1 MPAPLEIVALLVAA
15 TALAGAANR
24 FGVSAPLLLIPAGI
38 AASYLPGVPDY
49 PLNPALVLGGFL
61 PPLLYATA
69 IRTPVHGIRRSARKI
84 ALLSV
89 ALVLVTAFAVAGVA
103 QLLMPALPF
112 AAALALGAVVAPP
125 DAVAATAVARR
136 VGMPRRMVSLLES
149 ESLLNDATALVTLR
163 TAVAGLATVRSLT
176 TVVGS
181 FVLAVVVG
189 VATGWLL
196 AVALTPLRRR
206 LQDPVVDTTLSLF
219 VPYLAYFGA
228 EELHGSGVLA
238 VVVAG
243 VMLGHRAP
251 DIQSATARVTE
262 RTIWRSV
269 QFLLESLVFLLIG
282 LQLRVLL
289 ERTGGSEGLSG
300 RVVGF
305 CAAVL
310 AAVVVVRVIWVF
322 FALYLPH
329 LFPWVRRAE
338 PVPPWQSALLVSWA
352 GMRGVV
358 TLAAAFGLP
367 AATPER
373 EVLQLAAFVVVAGTL
388 LLQAPT
394 LPLLVRRLRVAGPDP
409 GQDALLQAQ
418 VVERATLAG
427 LERLDEVAGVQDDV
441 ETVESLRTWGR
452 RTARAAWERLGVNTP
467 QETPTAAFR
476 RLRVAMLEVER
487 RVVVDAERSGEA
499 AHEVLDPILERLD
512 QEEAMLFGFAES
524 VEADGIA
531 DLVEIPET
539 TECVHLRQADG
550 STRPRTPDV
559 CEGCQE
565 IGEHNWVHLRM
576 CLCCGFVGCCD
587 SSPNRHAT
595 KHFEAVGHPVIRSQ
609 EPGEAWRWCYLDQI
623 VG

>member
-1 MPAPLEIVALLVAA
+1 VPAPLEIVALLVAA

-24 FGVSAPLLLIPAGI
+24 FGVFAPLLLTPAGI

-69 IRTPVHGIRRSARKI
+69 LRTPVHGIRRSSRKI

-103 QLLMPALPF
+103 RLVMPALPF

-163 TAVAGLATVRSLT
+163 TAVAGLATVLSLT
-176 TVVGS
+176 TVAADFAG
-181 FVLAVVVG
+181 AVVVG
-189 VATGWLL
+189 VAVGWL
-196 AVALTPLRRR
+196 VAAGLTPLRRR
-206 LQDPVVDTTLSLF
+206 LQNPVVDTTLSLL
-219 VPYLAYFGA
+219 VPYAAYFGA
-228 EELHGSGVLA
+228 EELRGSGVLA

-251 DIQSATARVTE
+251 DIQSAPARVTE

-282 LQLRVLL
+282 LQLRGLI
-289 ERTGGSEGLSG
+289 ERTGGLTG
-300 RVVGF
+300 RSVMF

-310 AAVVVVRVIWVF
+310 VTVVVVRVLWVF
-322 FALYLPH
+322 PALYVPQLSAR
-329 LFPWVRRAE
+329 VRRRE
-338 PVPPWQSALLVSWA
+338 PFPQWQAVAVVSWA

-367 AATPER
+367 SSTPQR
-373 EVLQLAAFVVVAGTL
+373 EVLQLAAFGVVAGTL

-394 LPLLVRRLRVAGPDP
+394 LPVLVRRLGLAGPDP
-409 GQDALLQAQ
+409 GQDALLAAQ
-418 VVERATLAG
+418 VVERASLAG
-427 LERLDEVAGVQDDV
+427 LARLDEVSAPGDDD

-467 QETPTAAFR
+467 QETPAAAFR
-476 RLRVAMLEVER
+476 RLRVSMLEAER
-487 RVVVDAERSGEA
+487 RVVVDARRSGDV
-499 AHEVLDPILERLD
+499 AHEVLEPIMERLD
-512 QEEAMLFGFAES
+512 QEEAMLVGFAES
-524 VEADGIA
+524 VPPAGVQE
-531 DLVEIPET
+531 LVAGPQVSD
-539 TECVHLRQADG
+539 CVHLRCADP
-550 STRPRTPDV
+550 TTQPRTPGV
-559 CEGCQE
+559 CQGCQE
-565 IGEHNWVHLRM
+565 IGEHNWVHLRT
-576 CLCCGFVGCCD
+576 CLQCGFVGCCD

-609 EPGEAWRWCYLDQI
+609 EPGEAWRWCYLDQL